1 MKFYIIAIECFFL
14 TIASFSFL
22 TGTRFRPPEKWG
34 EAPYYRTKL
43 AKKIYVKIDKTV
55 FKGMRFDLFHLA
67 CFHFYFLCLIISAI
81 CSVIDLL
88 TFFALTK
95 LFGTSLLLIL
105 FIILA
110 LLLFLYEF
118 ALCAWSDVLDRQSQ
132 CRKESRKETETLKRL
147 GVLKEITKKRKKK
160 K

>member
-67 CFHFYFLCLIISAI
+67 CFHFYFLCLIISTI

-95 LFGTSLLLIL
+95 LFGTSLLLII

-110 LLLFLYEF
+110 LLLFCMNSLF
-118 ALCAWSDVLDRQSQ
+118 ALGQMYWTGNRNVERNLEKKQ
-132 CRKESRKETETLKRL
+132 KPLKD
-147 GVLKEITKKRKKK
+147 
-160 K
+160 